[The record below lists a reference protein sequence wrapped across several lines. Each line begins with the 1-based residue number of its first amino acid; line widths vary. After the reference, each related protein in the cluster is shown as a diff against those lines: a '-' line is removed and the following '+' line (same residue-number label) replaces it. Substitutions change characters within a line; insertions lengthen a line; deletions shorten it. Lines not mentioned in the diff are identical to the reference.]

1 MILHSLNGYYNRL
14 EKDTNVDIPLLGFNT
29 KGIGFAL
36 LLNHEGKLLQVLD
49 LRETAGKRLV
59 PKQMTVPEAEIK
71 SVNIA
76 ANFMWDNAGYVLGA
90 DNKGK
95 PERSL
100 KTFEAFKKLH
110 HDIGE
115 ELDDEGMLAVLR
127 FLDSWN
133 PAGAPELE
141 YWDDMV
147 AGANL
152 IFQLDG
158 ELCYV
163 HDRPK
168 IKHAWL
174 KHYSEN
180 SSGVVAT
187 CLVCGEKKPIA
198 RLHPKIKG
206 VRGAQTSGASIVS
219 FTPDAFKSYG
229 KEQSFN
235 SPVSED
241 ITFNYTT
248 ALNHLLRFDSRQ
260 KIQIGDAATVFWTER
275 ESPVEGFMGL
285 ILNPQDD
292 SGDLKEVRDFL
303 EAARD
308 GKKLPEEINDIDM
321 KFYILGLSPNASRL
335 SVRFWHVSTVGDISA
350 KIGQH
355 FRDLSIIKSYDSDPD
370 FPGMWRLLKETAR
383 RKKDGKYEDIKPVLA
398 GPFMRSI
405 LTGTSYPQSL
415 ITAIINRIRADQTV
429 NYLRAALIKACL
441 VRKYRIT
448 NKSMEVNMA
457 LNKEST
463 NVAYRLGR
471 LFATLEKAQI
481 DAHKPN
487 KINSTIKDRFYG
499 SASATPR
506 TVFPQL
512 LRLAQFH
519 IHKVKRM
526 NEGRDWGTE
535 KMIGEIMSDIQLFPA
550 HLSLDDQGLFAIGYY
565 HQRKDFYTKSDKKE
579 DNNE

>member
-1 MILHSLNGYYNRL
+1 MILQALNNYYERL
-14 EKDTNVDIPLLGFNT
+14 KDNADVGIPSLGFSSQ
-29 KGIGFAL
+29 KIHFAL
-36 LLNHEGKLLQVLD
+36 LLNREGELLQVID
-49 LRETAGKRLV
+49 VRETQGKRLL
-59 PKQMTVPEAEIK
+59 PKQMIVPEAVIK

-76 ANFMWDNAGYVLGA
+76 ANFMWDNTGYVLGA

-95 PERSL
+95 PKRSVE
-100 KTFEAFKKLH
+100 TFEAFKKLH

-115 ELDDEGMLAVLR
+115 GLDDEGMIAVLQ

-133 PAGAPELE
+133 PADAPELK

-152 IFQLDG
+152 VFQLDG
-158 ELCYV
+158 ELRYI

-168 IKHAWL
+168 IKDVWL
-174 KHYSEN
+174 KHYSKN

-187 CLVCGEKKPIA
+187 CLVCGKEKPVA

-219 FTPDAFKSYG
+219 FTPNAFKSYG

-235 SPVSED
+235 APVSED

-248 ALNHLLRFDSRQ
+248 TLNYLLRSDSRQ
-260 KIQIGDAATVFWTER
+260 KIQIGDAATIFWTER
-275 ESPVEGFMGL
+275 KSPVEGFMGL
-285 ILNPQDD
+285 ILSPQDD
-292 SGDLKEVRDFL
+292 SGDIKEIRDYL
-303 EAARD
+303 SAVRD
-308 GKKLPEEINDIDM
+308 GKKLPEEIGDTGM

-355 FRDLSIIKSYDSDPD
+355 FRDLSIIKNYDSDPE
-370 FPGMWRLLKETAR
+370 FPGMWQLLKETAVL
-383 RKKDGKYEDIKPVLA
+383 RKSENISPVLS
-398 GPFMRSI
+398 GSIMRSI
-405 LTGTSYPQSL
+405 MTGAAYPQSL
-415 ITAIINRIRADQTV
+415 MTAIIGRIRADQEI
-429 NYLRAALIKACL
+429 NYLRAAMIKACL
-441 VRKYRIT
+441 VRKYRI
-448 NKSMEVNMA
+448 NQISKEVTMA
-457 LNKEST
+457 LDKEST

-471 LFATLEKAQI
+471 LFAVLEKAQR
-481 DAHKPN
+481 DAIPGAN
-487 KINSTIKDRFYG
+487 TTIKDSFYG

-506 TVFPQL
+506 TVFPRL
-512 LRLAQFH
+512 LRLAQHH
-519 IHKVKRM
+519 IQKA
-526 NEGRDWGTE
+526 EYGRNTD
-535 KMIGEIMSDIQLFPA
+535 KMIEEIMQDIQVFPA

>member
-1 MILHSLNGYYNRL
+1 MILQALNHYYERL
-14 EKDTNVDIPLLGFNT
+14 KDNADAGIPSLGFSSQ
-29 KGIGFAL
+29 KIHFAL
-36 LLNHEGKLLQVLD
+36 LLNREGELLQVID
-49 LRETAGKRLV
+49 VRETQGKRLL
-59 PKQMTVPEAEIK
+59 PKQMIVPEAVIK

-76 ANFMWDNAGYVLGA
+76 ANFMWDSTGYVLGA

-95 PERSL
+95 PERTVE
-100 KTFEAFKKLH
+100 TFKAFKKLH

-115 ELDDEGMLAVLR
+115 ELDDEGMAAVLR

-133 PAGAPELE
+133 PADAPELE

-152 IFQLDG
+152 VLRLDG
-158 ELCYV
+158 ELRYI

-168 IKHAWL
+168 IKDVWL

-180 SSGVVAT
+180 SSGIIAT

-229 KEQSFN
+229 KKQSFN
-235 SPVSED
+235 APVSED

-248 ALNHLLRFDSRQ
+248 ALNYLLRSDSRQ
-260 KIQIGDAATVFWTER
+260 KIQIGDAATIFWTECK
-275 ESPVEGFMGL
+275 SPVEGFMGL
-285 ILNPQDD
+285 ILSPQDD
-292 SGDLKEVRDFL
+292 SGDIKEIRDYL
-303 EAARD
+303 SAVRD
-308 GKKLPEEINDIDM
+308 GKKLPEEIGDTSM

-335 SVRFWHVSTVGDISA
+335 SVRFWHVSTVEDISA

-355 FRDLSIIKSYDSDPD
+355 FRDLSIVKNYDSDPE
-370 FPGMWRLLKETAR
+370 FPGMLQLLRETAVL
-383 RKKDGKYEDIKPVLA
+383 RKPENISPVLS
-398 GPFMRSI
+398 GSIIRSI
-405 LTGTSYPQSL
+405 MIGAAYPQSL
-415 ITAIINRIRADQTV
+415 MTAIISRIRADQTV
-429 NYLRAALIKACL
+429 NYLRAAMIKACL
-441 VRKYRIT
+441 VRKYRINQISKEAT
-448 NKSMEVNMA
+448 MA
-457 LNKEST
+457 LDKEST

-471 LFATLEKAQI
+471 LFAVLEKAQR
-481 DAHKPN
+481 DAIPGAN
-487 KINSTIKDRFYG
+487 TTIKDSFYS

-506 TVFPQL
+506 TVFPRL

-519 IHKVKRM
+519 IQKVKRM
-526 NEGRDWGTE
+526 NKGRDWGTE
-535 KMIGEIMSDIQLFPA
+535 KMIEEIMQDIHEFPA
-550 HLSLDDQGLFAIGYY
+550 HLSLDNQGLFAIGYY

-579 DNNE
+579 ANNE

>member
-1 MILHSLNGYYNRL
+1 MILQALNGYYDRL
-14 EKDTNVDIPLLGFNT
+14 KSNTNVDIPLLGFSSQ
-29 KGIGFAL
+29 KIHFAL
-36 LLNHEGKLLQVLD
+36 LLNREGNLLQVLD
-49 LRETAGKRLV
+49 TRETRGKKLA
-59 PKQMTVPEAEIK
+59 PKQMIVPEAVIK

-76 ANFMWDNAGYVLGA
+76 SNFMWDNTGYVLGA

-95 PERSL
+95 PERSME
-100 KTFEAFKKLH
+100 TFDAFKKLH

-115 ELDDEGMLAVLR
+115 GLDDEGVVAVLR
-127 FLDSWN
+127 FLDSWD
-133 PAGAPELE
+133 PENASGLE
-141 YWDDMV
+141 YWDDMM

-152 IFQLDG
+152 VFQLDG
-158 ELCYV
+158 ELCYI

-168 IKHAWL
+168 VKDAWL
-174 KHYSEN
+174 KHYTEN
-180 SSGVVAT
+180 SSRVVAT
-187 CLVCGEKKPIA
+187 CLVCGEEKPIA

-235 SPVSED
+235 APVSEE

-285 ILNPQDD
+285 ILSPQDD
-292 SGDLKEVRDFL
+292 SGDIKEIRDYL
-303 EAARD
+303 SAVRD
-308 GKKLPEEINDIDM
+308 GKKLPEEIDDTVM

-335 SVRFWHVSTVGDISA
+335 SIRFWHVSTVGDISD

-355 FRDLSIIKSYDSDPD
+355 FRDLSIIKNYDSDPE
-370 FPGMWRLLKETAR
+370 FPGMWQLLRETAVL
-383 RKKDGKYEDIKPVLA
+383 RKTENISPVLS
-398 GPFMRSI
+398 GSIMRSI
-405 LTGTSYPQSL
+405 MTGAAYPQSL
-415 ITAIINRIRADQTV
+415 MTVIIGRIRADQEI
-429 NYLRAALIKACL
+429 NYLRVAMIKACL
-441 VRKYRIT
+441 VRKYRI
-448 NKSMEVNMA
+448 NQILKEVTMA
-457 LNKEST
+457 LDKEST

-471 LFATLEKAQI
+471 LFAVLEKAQR
-481 DAHKPN
+481 DAIPGAN
-487 KINSTIKDRFYG
+487 TTIKDSFYG

-506 TVFPQL
+506 TVFPRL
-512 LRLAQFH
+512 LRLAQHH
-519 IHKVKRM
+519 IQKA
-526 NEGRDWGTE
+526 EYGRNTD
-535 KMIGEIMSDIQLFPA
+535 KMIEEIMQDIREFPA

>member
-1 MILHSLNGYYNRL
+1 MILHSLNDYYNRL
-14 EKDTNVDIPLLGFNT
+14 EKYTNVDIPLLGFNT
-29 KGIGFAL
+29 KGISFAL
-36 LLNHEGKLLQVLD
+36 LLNHKGKLLQVLD

-59 PKQMTVPEAEIK
+59 PKQMIVPEAVIRA
-71 SVNIA
+71 VNIA

-95 PERSL
+95 PDRSM
-100 KTFEAFKKLH
+100 KTFKAFKKLH

-115 ELDDEGMLAVLR
+115 GLDDDGMAAVLR

-133 PAGAPELE
+133 PADTPELE

-168 IKHAWL
+168 IKDAWL

-219 FTPDAFKSYG
+219 FTPNAFKSYG

-235 SPVSED
+235 APVSED

-248 ALNHLLRFDSRQ
+248 ALNYLLRSDSRQ
-260 KIQIGDAATVFWTER
+260 KVQIGDAATVFWTER

-308 GKKLPEEINDIDM
+308 GKKLPEEINDTGM

-335 SVRFWHVSTVGDISA
+335 SIRFWHVSTVGDISA

-355 FRDLSIIKSYDSDPD
+355 FKDLFIIKNYDSNPE
-370 FPGMWRLLKETAR
+370 FPGMWQLLRETAVL
-383 RKKDGKYEDIKPVLA
+383 RKSENISPVLC
-398 GPFMRSI
+398 GSIIRSI
-405 LTGTSYPQSL
+405 ITGAAYPQSL
-415 ITAIINRIRADQTV
+415 MTAIIGRIRADQEI
-429 NYLRAALIKACL
+429 NYLRAAMIKACL
-441 VRKYRIT
+441 VRKYRI
-448 NKSMEVNMA
+448 NQISKEVTMA
-457 LNKEST
+457 LDKEST

-471 LFATLEKAQI
+471 LFAVLEKAQR
-481 DAHKPN
+481 DAIPGAN
-487 KINSTIKDRFYG
+487 TTIKDRYYS
-499 SASATPR
+499 SASATPSI
-506 TVFPQL
+506 VFPQL
-512 LRLAQFH
+512 LRLSQHH
-519 IHKVKRM
+519 IQKAKYGYVSDRM
-526 NEGRDWGTE
+526 IE
-535 KMIGEIMSDIQLFPA
+535 EIMQDIQRFPA

-565 HQRKDFYTKSDKKE
+565 HQRKDIFIKPDKKE